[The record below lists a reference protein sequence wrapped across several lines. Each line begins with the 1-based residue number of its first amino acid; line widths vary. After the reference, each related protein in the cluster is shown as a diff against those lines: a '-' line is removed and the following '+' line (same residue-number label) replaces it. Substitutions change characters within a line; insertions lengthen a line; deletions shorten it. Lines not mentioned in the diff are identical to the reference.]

1 MPSAVRGSNS
11 KGIATIGALTSS
23 RVSHLMFGRFPRF
36 SSLLNNLPSVRSPIL
51 TYDETWTADEYEPGD

>member
-1 MPSAVRGSNS
+1 
-11 KGIATIGALTSS
+11 
-23 RVSHLMFGRFPRF
+23 VSHLMFGRFPRF